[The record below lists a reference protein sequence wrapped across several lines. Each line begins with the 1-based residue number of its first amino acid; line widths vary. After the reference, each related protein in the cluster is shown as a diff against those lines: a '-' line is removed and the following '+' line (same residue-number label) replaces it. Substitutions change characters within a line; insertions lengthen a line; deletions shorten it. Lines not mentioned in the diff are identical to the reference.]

1 MRTEVLPMMLPG
13 RPARVLSRRA
23 SFVGRGLL
31 LQTGLLLGLLGLP
44 AAPLSAQVNLP
55 VLGDTLSGTIS
66 SQQEHD
72 FGREFLRQVRRE
84 TPMFDDPL
92 LEEYI
97 ASLTYKLAVNSELTD
112 HRLEFALIDNTQLN
126 AFAAPGGIIG
136 VNAGLLLYTQ
146 NEGQLAS
153 ILAHELAHISQRHYA
168 RSVAEQRANAIP
180 NMAGLL
186 ASLVIMA
193 TAGGEA
199 GQAALMTNQALG
211 VENQLRFSRSNEAEA
226 DSIGIR
232 TLYNSGFDPYDMAGM
247 FEQLLRNRG
256 ISQRLPEF
264 MLTHPL
270 DESRVA
276 NSKNR
281 ANTYPAV
288 RHSSS
293 SEFLLMRERV
303 QIRYSQNPD
312 AAIASRQD
320 ALPQLRGAEADAA
333 RYGIALA
340 QLKTG
345 QHVQATQS
353 LAPLLAQEPERIT
366 YVMLDAD
373 IALAAGDHAKALA
386 ILQRN
391 LRINPDNHPLTMA
404 YAKALTRSGDHAR
417 AATVLEKHSAL
428 RPNDMQLWYE
438 LAEIQGLAGNIGKVH
453 LARAEYFICI
463 GDFARA
469 REQLNFALNQESD
482 RLVQA
487 RIRQRQDYIREIQ
500 EKFYR

>member
-1 MRTEVLPMMLPG
+1 MSTSILTMKPR
-13 RPARVLSRRA
+13 SRRA
-23 SFVGRGLL
+23 PTLSRLAFGLCL
-31 LQTGLLLGLLGLP
+31 LSALP
-44 AAPLSAQVNLP
+44 AGPALAQVNLP
-55 VLGDTLSGTIS
+55 VLGNTLSGTIS
-66 SQQEHD
+66 QQQEHD
-72 FGREFLRQVRRE
+72 FGREFLRQVRRQSSLL
-84 TPMFDDPL
+84 DDPL
-92 LEEYI
+92 LAEYI

-112 HRLEFALIDNTQLN
+112 HRLEFVLIDNTQLN

-136 VNAGLLLYTQ
+136 VNAGLLLHTQ

-186 ASLVIMA
+186 ASLVILA

-211 VENQLRFSRSNEAEA
+211 VENQLRFSRSNEQEA

-247 FEQLLRNRG
+247 FEQLMRTRG
-256 ISQRLPEF
+256 SAQRIPEF

-303 QIRYSQNPD
+303 QMHYASNVD
-312 AAIASRQD
+312 AEIASREQ
-320 ALPQLRGAEADAA
+320 ALPRLSGAEAAAA
-333 RYGIALA
+333 RYGIALG
-340 QLKTG
+340 QLKRG
-345 QHVQATQS
+345 QHVQATQT
-353 LAPLLAQEPERIT
+353 LETLLAQEPERIT
-366 YVMLDAD
+366 YAVLAAE
-373 IALAAGDHAKALA
+373 IALAAKDYSKARE
-386 ILQRN
+386 ILEHH
-391 LRINPDNHPLTMA
+391 LRINPDNHPLTMT
-404 YAKALTRSGDHAR
+404 YATVLTRSGDHAR
-417 AATVLEKHSAL
+417 AATVLEKHSTL
-428 RPNDMQLWYE
+428 YPNDLQLWYE
-438 LAEIQGLAGNIGKVH
+438 LAEIQGLAGNIAKVH
-453 LARAEYFICI
+453 LARAEYFICV

-469 REQLNFALNQESD
+469 REQLNFAQDQEND

-487 RIRQRQDYIREIQ
+487 RIRQRLDYIRDIQ

>member
-1 MRTEVLPMMLPG
+1 MKLHRRLQP
-13 RPARVLSRRA
+13 LSCLA
-23 SFVGRGLL
+23 LFLL
-31 LQTGLLLGLLGLP
+31 LQPLP
-44 AAPLSAQVNLP
+44 VALAQVNLP
-55 VLGDTLSGTIS
+55 VLGDSLSGTIS
-66 SQQEHD
+66 TQQEYD

-84 TPMFDDPL
+84 TPALNDPL
-92 LEEYI
+92 LAEYI

-112 HRLEFALIDNTQLN
+112 HRLEFILIDSTQLN

-168 RSVAEQRANAIP
+168 RSVEQQRNNTIP

-199 GQAALMTNQALG
+199 GQAALMTNQAIG
-211 VENQLRFSRSNEAEA
+211 VDNQLRFSRSNEQEA

-232 TLYNSGFDPYDMAGM
+232 TLYNSGFDPNDMAGM
-247 FEQLLRNRG
+247 FEQLMRNRG
-256 ISQRLPEF
+256 MSQRLPEF

-288 RHSSS
+288 RSVSS

-303 QIRYSQNPD
+303 LVHYSSNPD
-312 AAIASRQD
+312 AEITSREE
-320 ALPQLRGAEADAA
+320 ALPQLQGASADAA

-345 QHVQATQS
+345 QFVQATQT
-353 LAPLLAQEPERIT
+353 LEPLLAREPERIS
-366 YVMLDAD
+366 YVMLAAD
-373 IALAAGDHAKALA
+373 IALAAKDHAKARE
-386 ILQRN
+386 ILEKN

-404 YAKALTRSGDHAR
+404 YAKALSSAGDHAR
-417 AATVLEKHSAL
+417 AAQILEKHSAL
-428 RPNDMQLWYE
+428 RPDDMQLWYD
-438 LAEIQGLAGNIGKVH
+438 LAEAQGLAGNIAKVH
-453 LARAEYFICI
+453 LARAEYFISV

-469 REQLNFALNQESD
+469 RDQLNFAMDQESD

-500 EKFYR
+500 DKFYR

>member
-1 MRTEVLPMMLPG
+1 MRKSLQLMKFRS
-13 RPARVLSRRA
+13 RPHLIPRLALT
-23 SFVGRGLL
+23 LL
-31 LQTGLLLGLLGLP
+31 LLP
-44 AAPLSAQVNLP
+44 ATGWAQVNLP
-55 VLGDTLSGTIS
+55 VLGDTLSGTVS
-66 SQQEHD
+66 SQQEYE

-84 TPMFDDPL
+84 TPALNDPL
-92 LEEYI
+92 LAEYI
-97 ASLTYKLAVNSELTD
+97 ASLTYKLAVNSELSD
-112 HRLEFALIDNTQLN
+112 HRLEFVLIDNTQLN

-136 VNAGLLLYTQ
+136 VNAGLLLNTQ

-168 RSVAEQRANAIP
+168 RSVEQQRNNTIP

-199 GQAALMTNQALG
+199 GQAALMTNQAVG
-211 VENQLRFSRSNEAEA
+211 IDNQLRFSRSNEQEA
-226 DSIGIR
+226 DSVGIR

-247 FEQLLRNRG
+247 FEQLLRARG
-256 ISQRLPEF
+256 ASQRPPEF

-288 RHSSS
+288 RSSSS

-303 QIRYSQNPD
+303 LIHYSSNPD
-312 AAIASRQD
+312 TEISTREEALEELDGAA
-320 ALPQLRGAEADAA
+320 ADAA

-345 QHVQATQS
+345 QHVRATQT
-353 LAPLLAQEPERIT
+353 LDLLLAKEPERIS
-366 YVMLDAD
+366 YVMLAAE
-373 IALAAGDHAKALA
+373 IALAAKDFTKARE
-386 ILQRN
+386 ILEKN
-391 LRINPDNHPLTMA
+391 LRINPDNHPLTMT
-404 YAKALTRSGDHAR
+404 YAKVLTASGDNAR
-417 AATVLEKHSAL
+417 AAAVLEKHSSL
-428 RPNDMQLWYE
+428 RPDDMQLWYD
-438 LAEIQGLAGNIGKVH
+438 LAEIQGLAGNIAKVH
-453 LARAEYFICI
+453 MARAEYFISI

-469 REQLNFALNQESD
+469 RDQLNFALDQESD

>member
-1 MRTEVLPMMLPG
+1 MKFPCRHQL
-13 RPARVLSRRA
+13 LSRLA
-23 SFVGRGLL
+23 LTLL
-31 LQTGLLLGLLGLP
+31 LAP
-44 AAPLSAQVNLP
+44 ATAWTQVNLP
-55 VLGDTLSGTIS
+55 VLGDTLSGTVS
-66 SQQEHD
+66 TQQEYD
-72 FGREFLRQVRRE
+72 FGREFLRQARRE
-84 TPMFDDPL
+84 TPALNDPL
-92 LEEYI
+92 LAEYI

-112 HRLEFALIDNTQLN
+112 HRLEFILIDSTQLN
-126 AFAAPGGIIG
+126 AFAAPGGIVG
-136 VNAGLLLYTQ
+136 VNAGLLLNTQ

-168 RSVAEQRANAIP
+168 RSVEQQRNNSIP

-199 GQAALMTNQALG
+199 GQAALMTNQAVG
-211 VENQLRFSRSNEAEA
+211 VDNQLRFSRSNEQEA

-232 TLYNSGFDPYDMAGM
+232 TLYNSGFDPNDMAGM
-247 FEQLLRNRG
+247 FEVLLRARG
-256 ISQRLPEF
+256 ASQRLPEF

-276 NSKNR
+276 NSANR
-281 ANTYPAV
+281 ANTYPGV

-303 QIRYSQNPD
+303 MIHYSSNPE
-312 AAIASRQD
+312 AEIASREE
-320 ALPQLRGAEADAA
+320 AIPKLEGAAADAA
-333 RYGIALA
+333 RYGMALA

-345 QHVQATQS
+345 QYVQATQS
-353 LAPLLAQEPERIT
+353 LEVLLAKEPERIS
-366 YVMLDAD
+366 YVLVAAD
-373 IALAAGDHAKALA
+373 IAVAAKDYAQARE
-386 ILQRN
+386 ILEKN
-391 LRINPDNHPLTMA
+391 LRINPGNHPLTMS
-404 YAKALTRSGDHAR
+404 YAIVLTKAGQHAE
-417 AATVLEKHSAL
+417 AAAVLEKHSSQ
-428 RPNDMQLWYE
+428 RPNDMQLWYD
-438 LAEIQGLAGNIGKVH
+438 LAEIQGLAGNIAKVH

-469 REQLNFALNQESD
+469 RDQLNFALDQESD

-500 EKFYR
+500 DKFYR

>member
-1 MRTEVLPMMLPG
+1 MRNLSSPMTLRSRHLPAPLRPG
-13 RPARVLSRRA
+13 RDKHL
-23 SFVGRGLL
+23 
-31 LQTGLLLGLLGLP
+31 LP
-44 AAPLSAQVNLP
+44 AALAVVTLLFPGPAPQAQINLP

-66 SQQEHD
+66 QQQEHD
-72 FGREFLRQVRRE
+72 FGREFLRQVRRQSALLN
-84 TPMFDDPL
+84 DPL
-92 LEEYI
+92 LAEYI
-97 ASLTYKLAVNSELTD
+97 ASLTYRLAVNSELTD
-112 HRLEFALIDNTQLN
+112 HRLEFVLIDSTQLN

-136 VNAGLLLYTQ
+136 VNAGLLLHTQ

-168 RSVAEQRANAIP
+168 RSVAQQRANTIP

-186 ASLVIMA
+186 ASLVILA

-211 VENQLRFSRSNEAEA
+211 VENQLRFSRSNEQEA

-256 ISQRLPEF
+256 ISQRIPEF

-281 ANTYPAV
+281 ANTYPSV
-288 RHSSS
+288 HHSSS

-303 QIRYSQNPD
+303 QIHYSNNPD
-312 AAIASRQD
+312 AEISSREQ

-333 RYGIALA
+333 RYGLALA
-340 QLKTG
+340 QLKSG
-345 QHVQATQS
+345 QHVQATQT
-353 LAPLLAQEPERIT
+353 LEPLLAQEPQRIT
-366 YVMLDAD
+366 YAMLSAD
-373 IALAAGDHAKALA
+373 IALAARDFAKARE
-386 ILQRN
+386 ILERH

-404 YAKALTRSGDHAR
+404 YAQVLTRAGDHAR
-417 AATVLEKHSAL
+417 AASVLEKHGNL
-428 RPNDMQLWYE
+428 RPDDMQLWYD
-438 LAEIQGLAGNIGKVH
+438 LAEIQGLAGNIAKVH
-453 LARAEYFICI
+453 LARAEYFISV
-463 GDFARA
+463 GDFSRA
-469 REQLNFALNQESD
+469 REQLNFALNQEND